1 MGYRRSRWT
10 EKGYDMGYRS
20 KVGIM
25 FRRRN
30 KNSPSIPTV
39 LALAKTKGIL
49 QGETLGEHWN
59 ASDYGWTDDK
69 FLFCV
74 EDVKWYEAYPDVQAM
89 EKLYEFVES
98 LNKSAEEDKILS
110 YAYDGMFCRI
120 GDNEDDV
127 EQKSFGEPWS
137 EMWIVRD
144 IGFES
149 EDLLGNQTQENKLT
163 GVNK

>member
-1 MGYRRSRWT
+1 
-10 EKGYDMGYRS
+10 MGYRS

-25 FRRRN
+25 FRRVN
-30 KNSPSIPTV
+30 KDSPSIPTV
-39 LALAKTKGIL
+39 LALAKTKGIITGDGIG
-49 QGETLGEHWN
+49 QYWN
-59 ASDYGWTDDK
+59 DSDYGWNDDK

-98 LNKSAEEDKILS
+98 LNESEDEVRP
-110 YAYDGMFCRI
+110 YDGMFCRI

-127 EQKSFGEPWS
+127 EQKSFGEPWD

-149 EDLLGNQTQENKLT
+149 GDLLGNQTQENILT